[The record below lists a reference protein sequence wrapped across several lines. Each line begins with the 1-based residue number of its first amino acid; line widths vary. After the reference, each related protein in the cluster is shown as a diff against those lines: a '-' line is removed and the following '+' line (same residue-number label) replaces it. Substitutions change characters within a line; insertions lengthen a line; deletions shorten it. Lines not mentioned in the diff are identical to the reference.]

1 MKIQKN
7 WKKSKVKST
16 QKMHH
21 IYDKWSEVV
30 EQSIKKATNGIS
42 QDKIGEGK
50 MVNRKMKV

>member
-1 MKIQKN
+1 
-7 WKKSKVKST
+7 
-16 QKMHH
+16 MHH

-50 MVNRKMKV
+50 MVNRKMKECKEAIVSIK